1 MSVSVSTESDES
13 FSDTTTMASN
23 ISNTSSVNNDV
34 QIDTSLSANNSRS
47 DSDEIADQ
55 ILAKNMQEAQ
65 NEIKNKQEQT
75 GEYGSEDKI
84 IAYMGYVVGFNDY
97 RALSIP
103 NQELWYESKNIYTS
117 NTLLDNRT
125 AFNGLFNQNIKT
137 LVNLKAMQPNL

>member
-1 MSVSVSTESDES
+1 
-13 FSDTTTMASN
+13 
-23 ISNTSSVNNDV
+23 
-34 QIDTSLSANNSRS
+34 
-47 DSDEIADQ
+47 
-55 ILAKNMQEAQ
+55 
-65 NEIKNKQEQT
+65 
-75 GEYGSEDKI
+75 
-84 IAYMGYVVGFNDY
+84 MGYVVGFNDY